1 MNIASANNIM
11 DNLIADGEVADA
23 IVVTK
28 DNTYFNFEKGDSLKN
43 LTECI
48 MLYIEKNYSVSANPQ
63 DKVLA
68 GLSSGATVTVQAMF
82 YSNETFGYY
91 GVFSPSRTLD
101 FVEETLTLEMV
112 AAFPKVS
119 QYYVSVG
126 IFDTFVRRNVNVQ
139 INEELI
145 KAGANVV
152 FEWKNGA
159 HDWGVWRSQFSEFV
173 KDYLWDRET
182 VVSTPSNPDAD
193 VAPQSNATAAV
204 KTGDS
209 VDMTGLL
216 IISGLS
222 LLGIS
227 IQYYYRHRKTH

>member
-1 MNIASANNIM
+1 MSM
-11 DNLIADGEVADA
+11 FKLM
-23 IVVTK
+23 
-28 DNTYFNFEKGDSLKN
+28 KN
-43 LTECI
+43 
-48 MLYIEKNYSVSANPQ
+48 
-63 DKVLA
+63 
-68 GLSSGATVTVQAMF
+68 
-82 YSNETFGYY
+82 
-91 GVFSPSRTLD
+91 
-101 FVEETLTLEMV
+101 
-112 AAFPKVS
+112 
-119 QYYVSVG
+119 
-126 IFDTFVRRNVNVQ
+126 
-139 INEELI
+139 LI

-193 VAPQSNATAAV
+193 VLQSNSTAAV
-204 KTGDS
+204 KTGDN

-227 IQYYYRHRKTH
+227 VQYDYRHRKTH

>member
-1 MNIASANNIM
+1 MNIASAN
-11 DNLIADGEVADA
+11 
-23 IVVTK
+23 
-28 DNTYFNFEKGDSLKN
+28 S
-43 LTECI
+43 
-48 MLYIEKNYSVSANPQ
+48 Q

-68 GLSSGATVTVQAMF
+68 DLSSGATVTVQAMF

-126 IFDTFVRRNVNVQ
+126 IFDIFVRRNVNVQ

-193 VAPQSNATAAV
+193 VAPQSNSTAAV